1 MKKIAALLVILLCS
15 TFSFAQEVNLYS
27 AFFERAITFNDNNE
41 YEEAEEQF
49 RKAQQLLLEEFGLN
63 EITYSTYCHILYRRA
78 HNLFLI
84 NGMQDSSYV
93 CFKELYDLSKTPI
106 DTVSGNWFQ
115 VESTIMLSTIDIE
128 RGNLRECCKLLENEK
143 PTIDRL
149 DTDTRLPHK
158 YYFYKNL
165 AKTYNHILVNLLP
178 GNSQDYQFLNSQ
190 YVIIRDGS
198 FYNEYISVYKEL
210 ANLSQ
215 RFNKGSIEKFTED
228 LVLLAEH
235 YRIPD
240 DDYLALKTFERAFSM
255 WNAIEDHD
263 DINYLRLCKAYLTY
277 KSKSIFHLE
286 SNEERIIV
294 REYDSIITKEGTS
307 NDYSY
312 IELMDLYSVRIQ
324 DDFLDESHKKVFVEM
339 ISDMLGKTDNYLI
352 LHSICDYSPTNE
364 SLESVN
370 NIKILIEYLSSCSCY
385 YYDQEENSK
394 ADMLLNKAKF
404 FSFLLPVGDRLLLEE
419 HNNAIAKSAEII
431 GDIENYYAYKAV
443 NITCNNARGV
453 LPTREDW
460 LLVCNHFGTDMRIA
474 KLKEGINLFGNARYD
489 KDLIGFY
496 LGLADANLENGE
508 LLEADESIAIAD
520 SITKLMERDGD
531 AMAQNVIGS
540 LLLYKAI
547 SASQKGDAYNA
558 KMYAKESYNKGN
570 TEAIILLTELNFSDR
585 RELDSIVSNQFR
597 ITKSFIQ
604 DSYPFLSER
613 ERVTFSQSKQF
624 QWFTSIPRYAD
635 KYFKDTLLLSIAYNS
650 ALISK
655 GTNISVSTEII
666 NKARETNVEA
676 LDGFIQQYSISASD
690 TNEIA
695 LNNRHFYL
703 EVLEKEMQRFSGVSP
718 QYLGKYFG
726 TWEEISAQLSE
737 NEIAIEFVE
746 YIPTEDTNADNLY
759 LGALYILK
767 NKRPE
772 IVRICKVAKI
782 DAVITQ
788 SIQEGPDGLDGI
800 YDLVWQ
806 PILKESQD
814 INRIWFSPSVHLF
827 QTNIESALPEFID
840 AYRVSSTRNL
850 LTLNDAPDFSE
861 VVLFG
866 GLNYD
871 EKTTQ
876 TEDGIADNTAYN
888 IVRGSNIGEERVGL
902 TYLKGSLSE
911 VTTAQAILSPVNDN
925 ICLFVDKNGTEDC
938 FKSLSGEGVSLLHIA
953 THGFYIK
960 NDDAVANVGNRIMR
974 RSGLFMSGAK
984 AIWKGADEKYSGNDG
999 ILLSEEIVS
1008 LDFSKLNL
1016 VVLSA
1021 CGTGLGNLT
1030 NDGVYGLQR
1039 AFKKAGAQ
1047 TIIMSLW
1054 NVDDNATALMM
1065 ETFYQELIRTNS
1077 KHHAFKNAQKTVR
1090 DVFEDPYYWSAFIML
1105 D

>member
-1 MKKIAALLVILLCS
+1 MKKIIALLVLFFFFFS
-15 TFSFAQEVNLYS
+15 TLSFAQEGNLYS
-27 AFFERAITFNDNNE
+27 AFFERAITLNDNNE

-84 NGMQDSSYV
+84 DGMQDSSYV

-106 DTVSGNWFQ
+106 DTVSGNWFR
-115 VESTIMLSTIDIE
+115 VESMIMLSTIDLE
-128 RGNLRECCKLLENEK
+128 RGNIRECCALLESEK
-143 PTIDRL
+143 QMIDRL
-149 DTDTRLPHK
+149 DSDTRLPHK

-165 AKTYNHILVNLLP
+165 AKTYNHILV
-178 GNSQDYQFLNSQ
+178 SFLSGDKYDFSFLESP
-190 YVIIRDGS
+190 YVIVRDAS
-198 FYNEYISVYKEL
+198 FYKEYISVYKEL
-210 ANLSQ
+210 VNLTY
-215 RFNKGSIEKFTED
+215 RFNKDNLNRKTED
-228 LVLLAEH
+228 LILLAEH
-235 YRIPD
+235 CRLPD
-240 DDYLALKTFERAFSM
+240 DNFLAEKTFERALSM
-255 WNAIEDHD
+255 WNVDEGHN
-263 DINYLRLCKAYLTY
+263 DITYLRLCKAYLTY
-277 KSKSIFHLE
+277 RNNSVSHLDPSIE
-286 SNEERIIV
+286 KEII
-294 REYDSIITKEGTS
+294 REFDSIVTAGEASEVFTLIDLL
-307 NDYSY
+307 N
-312 IELMDLYSVRIQ
+312 LYSVRIK
-324 DDFLDESHKKVFVEM
+324 DESLGALQKESF
-339 ISDMLGKTDNYLI
+339 ISNKLANADNYL
-352 LHSICDYSPTNE
+352 LLYICKYSPRNTT
-364 SLESVN
+364 LESIN
-370 NIKILIEYLSSCSCY
+370 NIKILIEYLSLCSIY
-385 YYDQEENSK
+385 YYEREDNFK
-394 ADMLLNKAKF
+394 ADLLLNKAKF
-404 FSFLLPVGDRLLLEE
+404 FSFLLPVGDRMLLEE

-453 LPTREDW
+453 LPTQEDW

-474 KLKEGINLFGNARYD
+474 KLKEGINLFGNDRYD

-508 LLEADESIAIAD
+508 LLKADESIAIAD
-520 SITKLMERDGD
+520 SITKLMERDGE
-531 AMAQNVIGS
+531 AIAQNVIGS

-570 TEAIILLTELNFSDR
+570 TEAIILLTELNYSDR
-585 RELDSIVSNQFR
+585 RELDSIVCNQFR

-666 NKARETNVEA
+666 NKAREANVEA
-676 LDGFIQQYSISASD
+676 LDEFIQQYSISASD
-690 TNEIA
+690 TNEVA

-737 NEIAIEFVE
+737 NEIAVEFVE
-746 YIPTEDTNADNLY
+746 YIPTEDSNAKNLY
-759 LGALYILK
+759 LGALYIKK
-767 NKRPE
+767 NKHPE
-772 IVRICKVAKI
+772 IVRICKVTEI
-782 DAVITQ
+782 DSVITQ
-788 SIQEGPDGLDGI
+788 SIQEGLDGLDGI

-806 PILKESQD
+806 PILNESQD

-827 QTNIESALPEFID
+827 QTNIESALPESID
-840 AYRVSSTRNL
+840 AYRVSTTRNI

-861 VVLFG
+861 VALFG
-866 GLNYD
+866 GLNFD
-871 EKTTQ
+871 EKATK
-876 TEDGIADNTAYN
+876 TEEGIADNTAYN
-888 IVRGSNIGEERVGL
+888 IMRGSNIGEERVGL
-902 TYLKGSLSE
+902 TYLKGSLRE
-911 VTTAQAILSPVNDN
+911 VTTAQNILSPISHN
-925 ICLFVDKNGTEDC
+925 IRLFVDINGTEDC
-938 FKSLSGEGVSLLHIA
+938 FKSLSGKGVSLLHIA

-960 NDDAVANVGNRIMR
+960 NDAVVANVGNRIMR

-984 AIWKGADEKYSGNDG
+984 TIWKGSNEKYSGDDG
-999 ILLSEEIVS
+999 ILLSEEIIS

-1021 CGTGLGNLT
+1021 CGTGLGDPT
-1030 NDGVYGLQR
+1030 YDGVYGLQR

-1065 ETFYQELIRTNS
+1065 ETFYQELVRTNS
-1077 KHHAFKNAQKTVR
+1077 KHQAFKKAQNTVR
-1090 DVFEDPYYWSAFIML
+1090 KAFEDPYYWSAFIIL